1 MMRYATAF
9 LASLGLAALVGGGCQ
24 KTGQPRHDG
33 TGGHVTTE
41 HGGTV
46 PEPVAAALERQS
58 PGAKITKFHSHTR
71 ANGSKIWHLYYATP
85 DGKEEEAKFE
95 ATGEP
100 IE

>member
-1 MMRYATAF
+1 MRTAAV
-9 LASLGLAALVGGGCQ
+9 LLVTLSSAAVIAGCQ
-24 KTGQPRHDG
+24 KTQHAAHPHGA
-33 TGGHVTTE
+33 GGHTTE

-58 PGAKITKFHSHTR
+58 PGARISKFHSHTR
-71 ANGSKIWHLYYATP
+71 TNGSKIWHLYYATP